1 MARTSTWTP
10 EQIERLVTGY
20 QQSGLT
26 RRQYCAQQGMAVATL
41 DYYRLR
47 RRKAPTSPLVRVKL
61 ADCPPPQPE
70 QPKGFT
76 LVLAKGR
83 RIETTWHCNEQ
94 DLARLIRIVE
104 AA

>member
-1 MARTSTWTP
+1 MARTSTRTP

-20 QQSGLT
+20 KQSGLT
-26 RRQYCAQQGMAVATL
+26 RRQYCAQQGIAVATL

-47 RRKAPTSPLVRVKL
+47 RRKSATPPLVRVKL
-61 ADCPPPQPE
+61 NNCRPQQPE

-83 RIETTWHCNEQ
+83 RIETGGQCNEQ
-94 DLARLIRIVE
+94 ELARLIRIVE